1 MLRSV
6 LSRQTPRLFAV
17 ALLCAGLA
25 CPLQATASGEKSD
38 GNGSVSEDLMTRT
51 KPMLYALTLIGSPYK
66 RGGTDPDKGMD
77 CSGFV
82 RHVYN
87 DAAGL
92 ELPHN
97 ALQMSREGT
106 AIEKTALEPGDLV
119 FFNTRRKPYSHVGI
133 YLGEGR
139 FVHSASTRSKH
150 VTVSNLAERYWT
162 VRYDGA
168 RRINPERLKKNF

>member
-1 MLRSV
+1 MM
-6 LSRQTPRLFAV
+6 QRLFPVFLPV

-25 CPLQATASGEKSD
+25 GPLQAAPSGEKSD
-38 GNGSVSEDLMTRT
+38 ETGAVSEGLMTRT
-51 KPMLYALTLIGSPYK
+51 KPLLYALTLIGSPYK

-87 DAAGL
+87 DASGL

-97 ALQMSREGT
+97 ALQMSHEGD
-106 AIEKTALEPGDLV
+106 AVEKTALEPGDLV
-119 FFNTRRKPYSHVGI
+119 FFNTRRKPFSHVGI

-139 FVHSASTRSKH
+139 FVHSSSTRSKH
-150 VTVSNLAERYWT
+150 VTVSNLADRYWT
-162 VRYDGA
+162 TRYNGA
-168 RRINPERLKKNF
+168 RRISPERLKPSF

>member
-1 MLRSV
+1 MLRC
-6 LSRQTPRLFAV
+6 LFSRQTSRIFALT
-17 ALLCAGLA
+17 LLCAGLT
-25 CPLQATASGEKSD
+25 CPLPATASGEKINENSTI
-38 GNGSVSEDLMTRT
+38 SEDLMTQT
-51 KPMLYALTLIGSPYK
+51 KPLLYALTLIGSPYK

-82 RHVYN
+82 RHVYS
-87 DAAGL
+87 DTSGL

-106 AIEKTALEPGDLV
+106 AIEKVALEPGDLV

-139 FVHSASTRSKH
+139 FVHSASTRNKH
-150 VTVSNLAERYWT
+150 VTVSNLADRYWT
-162 VRYDGA
+162 VRYNGA
-168 RRINPERLKKNF
+168 RRISPERLKKTF